1 MVFRSADRG
10 VTWKAI
16 SPDLTAN
23 VDRESLQMMG
33 APVPERA
40 LSRHDGQ
47 SNFSTLTDRGIAAR
61 RNLLYTGSDD
71 GPLK

>member
-1 MVFRSADRG
+1 MGSHMVFKSADRG

-40 LSRHDGQ
+40 LSRHDGV
-47 SNFSTLTDRGIAAR
+47 DRRSR
-61 RNLLYTGSDD
+61 R
-71 GPLK
+71 